1 MQITSLMI
9 LPIVYDATRIH
20 RTFKLQIYLDIRFG
34 EMVNNI
40 EPVGK
45 DGIWNISVWRQQNKT
60 KQYKTT
66 QKQQKPK
73 RS

>member
-1 MQITSLMI
+1 MI
-9 LPIVYDATRIH
+9 LPIVYDATQIH
-20 RTFKLQIYLDIRFG
+20 RTFKLQICQDKRFG
-34 EMVNNI
+34 EIGNTI

-45 DGIWNISVWRQQNKT
+45 GGIWNISVWRQQNKT
-60 KQYKTT
+60 IQNNTT